1 MNINKNFQNVLKAV
15 ITKGEKVWDESRQV
29 NRLQIPSFTIK
40 HSVED
45 GFPLLSLKRFHLD
58 IVSELVWF

>member
-15 ITKGEKVWDESRQV
+15 ITKGEKVWDESRQEWI
-29 NRLQIPSFTIK
+29 QIPSFTK

-45 GFPLLSLKRFHLD
+45 FLCYH
-58 IVSELVWF
+58 

>member
-29 NRLQIPSFTIK
+29 NDYKFQVL
-40 HSVED
+40 
-45 GFPLLSLKRFHLD
+45 LLSIVLKMGFLCYH
-58 IVSELVWF
+58 

>member
-15 ITKGEKVWDESRQV
+15 ITKGEKVWDESRRMDT
-29 NRLQIPSFTIK
+29 NSKFTK

-45 GFPLLSLKRFHLD
+45 FLCYH
-58 IVSELVWF
+58 

>member
-29 NRLQIPSFTIK
+29 NYKFQ
-40 HSVED
+40 V
-45 GFPLLSLKRFHLD
+45 LLLT
-58 IVSELVWF
+58 